1 MCFNIDKEN
10 EVCALMYVPQ
20 YRQRKWSMCT
30 EVCALKYV
38 HWCMCTDVC
47 AGIENEVC
55 ALMYVRV

>member
-1 MCFNIDKEN
+1 
-10 EVCALMYVPQ
+10 MYGPQ

-30 EVCALKYV
+30 DVCAGIEMKYV
-38 HWCMCTDVC
+38 HWCMCGYRKWSMCTDVC